1 MVDHLIGHI
10 VGESLSYTLT
20 LLIRL
25 DIIPQNS
32 AEESQRRLH
41 EQGNDNWIP
50 CPIGFEL
57 ILDNHEIENAQN
69 RHPQPTACCSGHTA
83 NNTDQD
89 TPGENDE
96 YVIA

>member
-1 MVDHLIGHI
+1 MIDHLIGHI
-10 VGESLSYTLT
+10 VGESFSNALT
-20 LLIRL
+20 LPIGL
-25 DIIPQNS
+25 DIIPQNG

-50 CPIGFEL
+50 RAIGFEL

-69 RHPQPTACCSGHTA
+69 RHPQSSTCWSGHTA

-89 TPGENDE
+89 TPGEKYE
-96 YVIA
+96 YVIV

>member
-1 MVDHLIGHI
+1 MVDHLIGDI

-41 EQGNDNWIP
+41 EQGDDNWIP
-50 CPIGFEL
+50 RPIGFES
-57 ILDNHEIENAQN
+57 ILGNNEVKNAQN
-69 RHPQPTACCSGHTA
+69 HYRQPTARCSGHTA
-83 NNTDQD
+83 NDTDQD

-96 YVIA
+96 YVIE